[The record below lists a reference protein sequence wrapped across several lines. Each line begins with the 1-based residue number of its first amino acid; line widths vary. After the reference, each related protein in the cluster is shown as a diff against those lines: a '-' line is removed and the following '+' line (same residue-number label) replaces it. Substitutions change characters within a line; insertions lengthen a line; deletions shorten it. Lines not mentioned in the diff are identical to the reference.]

1 MPEELKQ
8 LLAGLAAAASN
19 GDAEVKIFSEAEA
32 KEDPDFMNAIG
43 GFANIAKRAML
54 TKEITDHI
62 KDNVIEKAVMRYKAK
77 GLPKE
82 EMLDFVIYCAVAT
95 TMQIM
100 EDLMSDD
107 DDDDDDDD
115 EDEDCDCDAC
125 SCSKPTPNPNPN
137 PSAASAR
144 DVLADILAKK
154 VG

>member
-8 LLAGLAAAASN
+8 LLAGLAAAVAN
-19 GDAEVKIFSEAEA
+19 GDAEVKTFSEAEA

-43 GFANIAKRAML
+43 GFAHVAKRAML

-62 KDNVIEKAVMRYKAK
+62 KDDVIEKAALFCKAK

-82 EMLDFVIYCAVAT
+82 EMLDFVIYGAVAT

-107 DDDDDDDD
+107 DD
-115 EDEDCDCDAC
+115 EDEGCDCDAC
-125 SCSKPTPNPNPN
+125 SCSKPTPNPN

>member
-8 LLAGLAAAASN
+8 LLAGLAAAVAN
-19 GDAEVKIFSEAEA
+19 GDAEVKTFSEAEA

-43 GFANIAKRAML
+43 GFAHIAKRAML

-62 KDNVIEKAVMRYKAK
+62 KDDVIEKAAMFCKAK

-82 EMLDFVIYCAVAT
+82 EMLDFVIYGAVAT

-107 DDDDDDDD
+107 DD
-115 EDEDCDCDAC
+115 EDEGCDCDAC
-125 SCSKPTPNPNPN
+125 SKPTPNPN

>member
-8 LLAGLAAAASN
+8 LLAGLAAAVAN
-19 GDAEVKIFSEAEA
+19 GDAEVKTFSEAEA

-43 GFANIAKRAML
+43 GFAHVAKRAML

-62 KDNVIEKAVMRYKAK
+62 KDDVIEKAAMFCKAK

-82 EMLDFVIYCAVAT
+82 EMLDFVIYGAVAT
-95 TMQIM
+95 TMQII

-107 DDDDDDDD
+107 DDD
-115 EDEDCDCDAC
+115 EGCGCDAC
-125 SCSKPTPNPNPN
+125 TKPTPNPNPN
-137 PSAASAR
+137 PSTASAR

>member
-8 LLAGLAAAASN
+8 LLAGLAAAVSN
-19 GDAEVKIFSEAEA
+19 GDAEVKTFSEAEA

-62 KDNVIEKAVMRYKAK
+62 KDDVVEKAAMFCKAK

-82 EMLDFVIYCAVAT
+82 EMLDFVIYGAVAT

-107 DDDDDDDD
+107 DD
-115 EDEDCDCDAC
+115 EDEGCDCDAC
-125 SCSKPTPNPNPN
+125 SKPTPNPN

>member
-8 LLAGLAAAASN
+8 LLAGLAAAVSN
-19 GDAEVKIFSEAEA
+19 GDAEVKTFSEAEA

-62 KDNVIEKAVMRYKAK
+62 KDDVVEKAAMFCKAK

-82 EMLDFVIYCAVAT
+82 EMLDFVIYGAVAT

-107 DDDDDDDD
+107 DDDDE
-115 EDEDCDCDAC
+115 EDEGCDCDAC
-125 SCSKPTPNPNPN
+125 SKPTPNPN

>member
-8 LLAGLAAAASN
+8 LLAGLAAAVSN
-19 GDAEVKIFSEAEA
+19 GDAEVKTFSEAEA

-62 KDNVIEKAVMRYKAK
+62 KDDVVEKAAMFCKAK

-82 EMLDFVIYCAVAT
+82 EMLDFVIYGAVAT

-107 DDDDDDDD
+107 DDE

-125 SCSKPTPNPNPN
+125 SKPTPNPN

>member
-8 LLAGLAAAASN
+8 LLAGLAAAVSN
-19 GDAEVKIFSEAEA
+19 GDAEVKTFSEAEA

-43 GFANIAKRAML
+43 GFAHIAKRAML

-62 KDNVIEKAVMRYKAK
+62 KDDVIEKAAMFCKAK

-82 EMLDFVIYCAVAT
+82 EMLDFVIYGAVAT

-107 DDDDDDDD
+107 DDD
-115 EDEDCDCDAC
+115 EDEGCDCDA
-125 SCSKPTPNPNPN
+125 CSKPTPNPNPN